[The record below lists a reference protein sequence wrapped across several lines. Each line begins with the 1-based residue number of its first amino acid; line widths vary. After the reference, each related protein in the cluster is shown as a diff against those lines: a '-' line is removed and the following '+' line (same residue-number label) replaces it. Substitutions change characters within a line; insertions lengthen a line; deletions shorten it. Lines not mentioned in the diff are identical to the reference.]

1 MTKLSLHLVMT
12 IDGFIATED
21 GDAAP
26 GAQWDRE
33 KAVVPRRL
41 QRCRRPRLRPKDL
54 HREPVNLPRCRRQAG
69 GACLRSSGDGVELA

>member
-21 GDAAP
+21 GDATP

-33 KAVVPRRL
+33 M
-41 QRCRRPRLRPKDL
+41 Q
-54 HREPVNLPRCRRQAG
+54 Q
-69 GACLRSSGDGVELA
+69 S